1 MIAFLTIIYI
11 AAVVVIFKV
20 LKVKPRPWPI
30 ALMAVVGVVMLGAI
44 VVLWTVAAP
53 ISMKSVVTRYVI
65 QIVPYVK
72 GQVVSIPA
80 QPNVPLK
87 KGDVL
92 YQVDPAPY
100 QYTVDQLT
108 AQLAASRNNVLQL
121 EASVRVAEAAVEVAQ
136 SNVAATKAAY
146 DVAVAIEKENPAAI
160 AKLKLVEAQENYAA
174 AKAGL
179 QQAQASVE
187 QARAGLAAAKDTVVS
202 VQSQLDTARFN
213 LKECTVTAP
222 SDGFVTD
229 WQIQEGTFVVPMPM
243 AAAGTF
249 IDTSETYIVAS
260 FPAEQLIH
268 VQPGQEVEMAFN
280 SKPGQLF
287 HGKVDNVIQASGEG
301 QFTPSGKLPSAAA
314 IGSYGFMAVKI
325 RLDDRKA
332 ADSLALGTPGT
343 VAIYTD
349 WGKPFAVISK
359 VAVRM
364 QNWLYFLPIP
374 GK

>member
-11 AAVVVIFKV
+11 VVVVLIFKV
-20 LKVKPRPWPI
+20 LKVKLRPWPI
-30 ALMAVVGVVMLGAI
+30 AIMAVVGVIMLGAI
-44 VVLWTVAAP
+44 VILWTIAAP
-53 ISMKSVVTRYVI
+53 MSGRAIVTRYVV

-80 QPNVPLK
+80 QPNMPLK
-87 KGDVL
+87 KGDAL
-92 YQVDPAPY
+92 YRVDPAPY
-100 QYTVDQLT
+100 QDTVDQLV
-108 AQLAASRNNVLQL
+108 AQLSAAKNTVLQL
-121 EASVRVAEAAVEVAQ
+121 EAGVHVAEAAVAVAQ

-146 DVAVAIEKENPAAI
+146 DVAVAIEKDNPAAI
-160 AKLKLVEAQENYAA
+160 AKLKLVEAEENFAA

-179 QQAQASVE
+179 EQAQASVE
-187 QARAGLAAAKDTVVS
+187 QAKGGLAAAKDTVVS

-213 LKECTVTAP
+213 LKECVVTAP

-249 IDTSETYIVAS
+249 IDTSQMFVVAS
-260 FPAEQLIH
+260 FPAEELIH
-268 VQPGQEVEMAFN
+268 VQPGQDVEMAFN
-280 SKPGQLF
+280 SKPGCLYR
-287 HGKVDNVIQASGEG
+287 GKVENVIQASGQG

-314 IGSYGFMAVKI
+314 IGSPGLMAVKF
-325 RLDDRKA
+325 RLDDPQA
-332 ADSLALGTPGT
+332 ADELAIGTPGA

-349 WGKPFAVISK
+349 WGKPFHVISK

-364 QNWLYFLPIP
+364 KKWLYFLPIP